1 MYQLPH
7 KVKGT
12 VLTAANWNNS
22 VDAIQDALNRS
33 SDFQTMLPSVP
44 NSGRW
49 TGGRY
54 ADNKGGFSLRSMTK
68 EGQTWTAYFNPGRI
82 LEVHAGGTRI
92 IIPRINSV
100 KMDVV
105 PYPSLNA
112 EKNKK
117 VYLDLVWGD

>member
-49 TGGRY
+49 IRRAVCRQQGRLFLTLHDQGG
-54 ADNKGGFSLRSMTK
+54 AN
-68 EGQTWTAYFNPGRI
+68 
-82 LEVHAGGTRI
+82 
-92 IIPRINSV
+92 
-100 KMDVV
+100 
-105 PYPSLNA
+105 
-112 EKNKK
+112 
-117 VYLDLVWGD
+117 LDGLFQSW